1 MTTAAI
7 RWESYDAPALRRRL
21 LQVQDGL
28 ASAQV
33 DIEGMH
39 CANCARRIEEALTR
53 VDGVKSVAINRAT
66 HRLQLTWDLERA
78 RFSRLLRTIAAL
90 GFRPIVPNGVNEAAQ
105 RLREQ
110 RVALKRLAAAGIAMA
125 QVMTFAFGLYAG
137 ALQGIESRYAEY
149 LRLVS
154 MLVTVPVVLYSAVP
168 FFAGAW
174 RDLAGRR
181 VGMDVPVSLAIAAAF
196 LASVYNTLRGTG
208 HVYFDSV
215 TMFVFLL
222 LLGRFIEMRTRHH
235 AGSVSDALARLI
247 PPTAQRL
254 HDGRVEAVPV
264 YELAA
269 DDVIVIAAGA
279 VIPAD
284 GVVIEGAS
292 QVDESLLTGESTPLA
307 RSAGLRV
314 IGGSLNLSGPLQV
327 RLTAVGPRTV
337 IAGIVRLLER
347 AQTERPRV
355 ARAADRVAAH
365 FVAWILLGAL
375 AVYALW
381 LWLDPPRAFPATLA
395 VLVVTCPCALS
406 LATPT
411 VIAAA
416 TSRLARAGL
425 LVTRADAIENLAR
438 AKRWVFDKTGTLTQ
452 GAPRIARRH
461 TLGVLDA
468 DACSRIAAAIEQASG
483 HPLAAAFQPYAH
495 GAIQA
500 RNARVFPGRGVEGE
514 IDGTHYRIGQLDFVG
529 ELGTGMNR
537 PESVP
542 EAAIFLANPSG
553 LLAAYE
559 MDDAVRL
566 GAAAAI
572 RELQVLGLQTELASG
587 DHAEPVARVARELG
601 IAAWYARL
609 TPEAKL
615 EHVRAL
621 GEKPGGVAMV
631 GDGINDAP
639 VLAAA
644 SVSVAMGGG
653 SALAHASADLILM
666 SESLATLAEAVPVA
680 RTALRIMR
688 QNLFWA
694 AAYNLLAIPLA
705 ALGWVPPWAAAIGM
719 SASSVLVVLNAQRIA
734 WIKVRPPRASPAVA
748 PATEPA
754 ARRELPA

>member
-1 MTTAAI
+1 MTTGAI
-7 RWESYDAPALRRRL
+7 RWESYDSPALRRRL
-21 LQVQDGL
+21 LHVHNGL
-28 ASAQV
+28 ASAQI

-39 CANCARRIEEALTR
+39 CANCARRIEEALTHIE
-53 VDGVKSVAINRAT
+53 GVKSVAINRAT
-66 HRLQLTWDLERA
+66 HRLQLTWDLECT
-78 RFSRLLRTIAAL
+78 RFSRLLRAVATL
-90 GFRPIVPNGVNEAAQ
+90 GFRPVVPDGVTEAAQ

-110 RVALKRLAAAGIAMA
+110 RTALKRIAVAGIAMA
-125 QVMTFAFGLYAG
+125 QVMTFAFALYAG
-137 ALQGIESRYAEY
+137 ALQGIENRYADY
-149 LRLVS
+149 LRLIS
-154 MLVTVPVVLYSAVP
+154 MLVTIPVVFYSAVP

-174 RDLAGRR
+174 HDLAGRR
-181 VGMDVPVSLAIAAAF
+181 AGMDVPVALAIAAAF
-196 LASVYNTLRGTG
+196 LASVYNTLRGVG

-215 TMFVFLL
+215 TMFVFFL

-254 HDGRVEAVPV
+254 RDGRVQVVPLH
-264 YELAA
+264 ELAEGDA
-269 DDVIVIAAGA
+269 VLVAAGS

-284 GVVIEGAS
+284 GEVIEGAS

-307 RSAGLRV
+307 RSAGQPV
-314 IGGSLNLSGPLQV
+314 IAGSVNLSGLLRV
-327 RLTAVGPRTV
+327 RLTAVGSRTV

-347 AQTERPRV
+347 AQAERPRV

-365 FVAWILLGAL
+365 FVAWILLGAI

-411 VIAAA
+411 VVAAA

-438 AKRWVFDKTGTLTQ
+438 ARHWVFDKTGTLTQ
-452 GAPRIARRH
+452 ATPRIARHH

-468 DACSRIAAAIEQASG
+468 DACLRIAAALEQASG
-483 HPLAAAFQPYAH
+483 HPLAAAFQPFAH
-495 GAIQA
+495 AAVQV
-500 RNARVFPGRGVEGE
+500 RNAHVVPGRGVEGE
-514 IDGTHYRIGQLDFVG
+514 LDGMSYRLGQFGFVA
-529 ELGTGMNR
+529 ELSAGVTDSAGV
-537 PESVP
+537 SQ
-542 EAAIFLANPSG
+542 AAIFLANSSG

-559 MDDAVRL
+559 MDDAIRP
-566 GAAAAI
+566 GAATAI
-572 RELQVLGLQTELASG
+572 RALEALGLHTELASG
-587 DHAEPVARVARELG
+587 DHAEPVGRVACELG
-601 IAAWYARL
+601 IGAWRARL

-615 EHVRAL
+615 EHVRGL
-621 GEKPGGVAMV
+621 GQKPGGVVMV

-644 SVSVAMGGG
+644 TVSVAMGGG
-653 SALAHASADLILM
+653 SALAHASSDLILM
-666 SESLATLAEAVPVA
+666 SESLATLADAVPVA

-705 ALGWVPPWAAAIGM
+705 AMGWVPPWAAAIGM

-734 WIKVRPPRASPAVA
+734 WGRKPPADVQASVKR
-748 PATEPA
+748 ATEGTT
-754 ARRELPA
+754 RELPA